1 MKRLLFTVPIA
12 VNIPCATWNQET
24 EEMDPA
30 VDIFPSGIANLTED
44 GVKVVI
50 TMCNSGGRSTA
61 CLAKFVC
68 DELAT
73 STTTRL

>member
-1 MKRLLFTVPIA
+1 
-12 VNIPCATWNQET
+12 
-24 EEMDPA
+24 MDPA
-30 VDIFPSGIANLTED
+30 VDIFPSGIANLAED

-73 STTTRL
+73 STTTRP